1 MRKLIML
8 ISIGMVLVSLAT
20 GCAQKPK
27 TPGAKIVAV
36 INSYEL
42 TAEDFADEARLTAA
56 NKYLDADPVK
66 AKQEMLDEIITKKV
80 LLQEAQRQDF
90 DKDRRFMKEIERYW
104 EQALIKLMV
113 RKKMDELSARISVDP
128 QEVRDEY
135 DRLSRESG
143 GKIGPFESMA
153 PIIRDRIYNDKMQ
166 RLFGEWLEKLRAGS
180 DIKIHKE
187 NL

>member
-1 MRKLIML
+1 
-8 ISIGMVLVSLAT
+8 
-20 GCAQKPK
+20 
-27 TPGAKIVAV
+27 
-36 INSYEL
+36 
-42 TAEDFADEARLTAA
+42 
-56 NKYLDADPVK
+56 
-66 AKQEMLDEIITKKV
+66 
-80 LLQEAQRQDF
+80 
-90 DKDRRFMKEIERYW
+90 MKEIERYW

-135 DRLSRESG
+135 DHLSRESG